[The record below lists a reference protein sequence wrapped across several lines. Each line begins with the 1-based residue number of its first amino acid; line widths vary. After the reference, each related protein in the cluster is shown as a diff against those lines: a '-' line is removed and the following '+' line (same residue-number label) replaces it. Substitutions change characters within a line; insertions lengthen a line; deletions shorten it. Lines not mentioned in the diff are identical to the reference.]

1 MSEIRKLEELGS
13 KKIEEITDLILEM
26 YRDGIKIDEELDE
39 EIKEKY
45 NELLLSSGYVP
56 LIERLSDRE
65 VTNIIHVSDIHI
77 RKSSRIKEYNN
88 VFKKL
93 YEELKILKE
102 RVPNYVIVITGDLLH
117 DKDEFTASSTD
128 LIVDFLN
135 ELSKINDVILIA
147 GNHDINMRNK
157 SDIDPITSIIKDR
170 KPCNLYYLQYSGI
183 YEYGNI
189 VFGLSSLV
197 DDKFIKSEYIMS
209 EKTKVGLYHGMLNKC
224 KVQKG
229 GIEMLSNIGLKDFKG
244 YNYVLLGDIHLH
256 QYLDVKKRVAY
267 AGSLIS
273 QNFSETNDEHGY
285 INWDLVNKTSEFKQ
299 IRNDYQHKIYEIK
312 EGDIIIEN
320 KKYKELT
327 EEELKLIP
335 RCGNIKII
343 YDDYLELNRY
353 NNILK
358 QYKPDISLTTQY
370 NKLERIENK
379 ILENITNLNLKDMII
394 EYIDKKC
401 DINENLKNEI
411 VEEILEL
418 LSEHDINNIKTSNWE
433 LLEIKFSN
441 MYGYG
446 ENNIINFSKY
456 NKNLIGINAP
466 NSYGKSSILDIITF
480 MLFSLSARGGGT
492 IPKDIININEDTASG
507 ELLFTTE
514 GKIYL
519 IEKVVKRRIKDT
531 FTQIELDKYKIY
543 ELIQNNLGN
552 YTFYNKQ
559 YIKKNINKSSK
570 KKIDNQIKSL
580 IGTKEDFIFTNIS
593 LQFNNVSLK
602 DMDQA
607 TKKSF
612 LTKIMKIDIFNT
624 IHEKVKEINKD
635 LNLKEKHLKKL
646 LIHDTEYYKSIINDK
661 EIIINK
667 INLNIEH
674 NYKLLN
680 TNNEKSYSLSF
691 ELKKIDSNVKF
702 KVDLNYDNLL
712 LIKTDELKELKKEL
726 EIIDDKINCLKYI
739 NKRNEIINEYKT
751 FIKEKSSKILKL
763 QDKKISLKYK
773 LKIENTNDIEIL
785 QERNVILTNE
795 LLDLEKNIKDMNI
808 SQSDFEIFKKLC
820 NINDIIKDISDDY
833 RNILEDNKDNDI
845 INILR
850 NSKLKY
856 IEHFNDN
863 TLLKIHEYIN
873 KQSELENNNINILNI
888 KYNEEIKLEIENIEK
903 ELNILESKNYEPYEI
918 LENELK
924 ITDELIKQKNIIME
938 KINIL
943 ENEIQNINNII
954 KYKDDLLKNEDINK
968 EIKKIKLSNEEI
980 YKTNKILNNKL
991 IDEKCILQN
1000 IKKEFEI
1007 YNKNITKYQKTQ
1019 KDIERYKTIHL
1030 IVSNKGVELYILK
1043 KNFHIIENIMN
1054 NILVNYINKVIKID
1068 IDDNNNILVN
1078 FYQNNLLMNCL
1089 GGMET
1094 FITDLAFKIALT
1106 YVTVLPKTNI
1116 LFIDEGIAVFDV
1128 KSINN
1133 FNIIIEFLKIHYNN
1147 IFLITHIDKVKEFF
1161 DKEILI
1167 TKKNNKSYIN
1177 NKV

>member
-1 MSEIRKLEELGS
+1 MSEIEKLYNIS
-13 KKIEEITDLILEM
+13 KNKIKEINGMILEI
-26 YRDGIKIDEELDE
+26 YRDSLKLDDNIKDEYKKL
-39 EIKEKY
+39 
-45 NELLLSSGYVP
+45 LLLSGNVP
-56 LIERLSDRE
+56 KMDILSERE
-65 VTNIIHVSDIHI
+65 VTNIIHISDIHI
-77 RKSSRIKEYNN
+77 RKNSREVEYKH
-88 VFKKL
+88 VFMKL
-93 YEELKILKE
+93 YDDLINLKVKT
-102 RVPNYVIVITGDLLH
+102 PNYLIVITGDLLH
-117 DKDEFTASSTD
+117 DKDEFTASSAD

-135 ELSKINDVILIA
+135 ELSKINDVLLIA

-157 SDIDPITSIIKDR
+157 NGIDPIMSIIKDR
-170 KPCNLYYLQYSGI
+170 KPKNLYYLQYSGI

-189 VFGLSSLV
+189 VFGLTSLV
-197 DDKFIKSEYIMS
+197 DDKFIKSEYITS
-209 EKTKVGLYHGMLNKC
+209 KKIKIGLYHGMLNKC
-224 KVQKG
+224 KVKKD
-229 GIEMLSNIGLKDFKG
+229 GIEMYSNLGIKDFKG

-256 QYLDVKKRVAY
+256 QYLDVNKRVAY

-312 EGDIIIEN
+312 EGEIIIEN
-320 KKYKELT
+320 IKYKELT
-327 EEELKLIP
+327 DEELKLIP
-335 RCGNIKII
+335 NNGNIKII
-343 YDDYLELNRY
+343 YDDYLELKKY
-353 NNILK
+353 NNILQK
-358 QYKPDISLTTQY
+358 YKPEISLTTQY
-370 NKLERIENK
+370 NKLENIDNK
-379 ILENITNLNLKDMII
+379 ILENITNLNLEEIII

-401 DINENLKNEI
+401 NINENLKNEI
-411 VEEILEL
+411 VEDILEL
-418 LSEHDINNIKTSNWE
+418 LSEYEIGNIKTSNWE

-446 ENNIINFSKY
+446 ENNIINFNKY
-456 NKNLIGINAP
+456 NNNLIGINAP
-466 NSYGKSSILDIITF
+466 NSYGKSSLLDIITF
-480 MLFSLSARGGGT
+480 MLFSSSARGGGN
-492 IPKDIININEDTASG
+492 IPKDIININEDTSYG

-559 YIKKNINKSSK
+559 YIKNNINKSSK
-570 KKIDNQIKSL
+570 KKIDNQIESL

-607 TKKSF
+607 DKKKF

-624 IHEKVKEINKD
+624 IHEKVKEIYKD

-667 INLNIEH
+667 INLNMEQNLKIINH
-674 NYKLLN
+674 NNDEMLLLSQKIKDIN
-680 TNNEKSYSLSF
+680 TNIK
-691 ELKKIDSNVKF
+691 LKNDI
-702 KVDLNYDNLL
+702 NYNNLL
-712 LIKTDELKELKKEL
+712 LIKNEELKELNKEF
-726 EIIDDKINCLKYI
+726 EIINDKKNCLKYI
-739 NKRNEIINEYKT
+739 NKQNEIINEYKI
-751 FIKEKSSKILKL
+751 FIKEKNSKILDL
-763 QDKKISLKYK
+763 ENNKISLKYK
-773 LKIENTNDIEIL
+773 LKTVDIHDLNIL
-785 QERNVILTNE
+785 LNKNNSLSNE
-795 LLDLEKNIKDMNI
+795 LLNLENNIKDMNI
-808 SQSDFEIFKKLC
+808 SHSDFEIFKKLY
-820 NINDIIKDISDDY
+820 IVEDIIKDIRNDY
-833 RNILEDNKDNDI
+833 KNIIDNNQNNNI
-845 INILR
+845 IIELR
-850 NSKLKY
+850 KSKLKY
-856 IEHFNDN
+856 IEHFNNN
-863 TLLKIHEYIN
+863 TLENISKYIN
-873 KQSELENNNINILNI
+873 IKSELESSQIN
-888 KYNEEIKLEIENIEK
+888 IENINFNLDINNEIK
-903 ELNILESKNYEPYEI
+903 KIEDNIKIQEDNNYKSYEY
-918 LENELK
+918 LQNELK
-924 ITDELIKQKNIIME
+924 TNDELIKEKNIIMD

-943 ENEIQNINNII
+943 ENEIENINNII
-954 KYKDDLLKNEDINK
+954 KYKDDLLINEDINK
-968 EIKKIKLSNEEI
+968 EIKKIKLSNEDI
-980 YKTNKILNNKL
+980 NKNNKILNNKL

-1007 YNKNITKYQKTQ
+1007 YNINKTKYQKIQ
-1019 KDIERYKTIHL
+1019 ENINKYKTILL

-1043 KNFHIIENIMN
+1043 KNIHIIENIMN

-1094 FITDLAFKIALT
+1094 FITDLAFKIAIS

-1128 KSINN
+1128 KSINK

-1161 DKEILI
+1161 DNEILI

>member
-1 MSEIRKLEELGS
+1 MSEIRKLEELGI

-93 YEELKILKE
+93 YEDLKILKE

-170 KPCNLYYLQYSGI
+170 KPYNLYYLQYSGI

-343 YDDYLELNRY
+343 YDDYLELNKY
-353 NNILK
+353 SNILK
-358 QYKPDISLTTQY
+358 QYKPGISLTTQF
-370 NKLERIENK
+370 NKLERMGNK
-379 ILENITNLNLKDMII
+379 MLEKINNLNLKDMII

-418 LSEHDINNIKTSNWE
+418 LSEYEIGNIKTSNWE
-433 LLEIKFSN
+433 LLEIKFSD
-441 MYGYG
+441 MYVYG

-480 MLFSLSARGGGT
+480 MLFSSSARGGNN
-492 IPKDIININEDTASG
+492 IPKDIINLNKKTASG
-507 ELLFTTE
+507 EILFKT
-514 GKIYL
+514 GDKIYL
-519 IEKVVKRRIKDT
+519 VEKELKKKQKGKYI
-531 FTQIELDKYKIY
+531 QIELVKFKIY
-543 ELIQNNLGN
+543 ELIENNNLNN
-552 YTFYNKQ
+552 YIFNNKQ
-559 YIKKNINKSSK
+559 YIKHDITCSNYDKSK
-570 KKIDNQIKSL
+570 EKIIEL
-580 IGTKEDFIFTNIS
+580 IGRKDDFIFTNIS

-602 DMDQA
+602 NIKQSD
-607 TKKSF
+607 KKKF
-612 LTKIMKIDIFNT
+612 LLKIMKLDIFEN
-624 IHEKVKEINKD
+624 IFLRIKEINKD
-635 LNLKEKHLKKL
+635 LKNEEKKLKILLNYDINNNEKIINEKEK
-646 LIHDTEYYKSIINDK
+646 
-661 EIIINK
+661 IINK
-667 INLNIEH
+667 TNIQIEH

-712 LIKTDELKELKKEL
+712 LIKTDESKELKKEL

-763 QDKKISLKYK
+763 QDKKMSLKYK

-795 LLDLEKNIKDMNI
+795 LLDLEKNIKEMNI
-808 SQSDFEIFKKLC
+808 SHSDFEIFKKLC

-833 RNILEDNKDNDI
+833 RNILEDNKDNEI

-888 KYNEEIKLEIENIEK
+888 KYNEEIKLGIENIEK
-903 ELNILESKNYEPYEI
+903 ELNILESNNYEPYEI

-924 ITDELIKQKNIIME
+924 ITEELIKQKNNIME
-938 KINIL
+938 KINII
-943 ENEIQNINNII
+943 EKEIKDIENII
-954 KYKDDLLKNEDINK
+954 KYKDDIIVNNNINKEIQKIKLLNEDININ
-968 EIKKIKLSNEEI
+968 IKK
-980 YKTNKILNNKL
+980 LNNV
-991 IDEKCILQN
+991 IINEKCILHN
-1000 IKKEFEI
+1000 IKKDLNI
-1007 YNKNITKYQKTQ
+1007 YKNNKILYVKIQ
-1019 KDIERYKTIHL
+1019 KDIEKYKIIEK
-1030 IVSNKGVELYILK
+1030 IVSNDGIVLYILN
-1043 KNFHIIENIMN
+1043 KNISIIENIVN
-1054 NILVNYINKVIKID
+1054 NIITSFINKSVKINIDNDD
-1068 IDDNNNILVN
+1068 INIDY
-1078 FYQNNLLMNCL
+1078 YQNNQIMNCM

-1094 FITDLAFKIALT
+1094 FITELAFKIAIS
-1106 YVTVLPKTNI
+1106 YIAVLPKSNI
-1116 LFIDEGIAVFDV
+1116 LFIDEGISVLD
-1128 KSINN
+1128 KNN
-1133 FNIIIEFLKIHYNN
+1133 IDNIYCIIEFLKTHYNN
-1147 IFLITHIDKVKEFF
+1147 IYLITHIDKVKEHF
-1161 DKEILI
+1161 DREII
-1167 TKKNNKSYIN
+1167 INKKNNKSYVN

>member
-1 MSEIRKLEELGS
+1 MSEIRKLEELGI

-39 EIKEKY
+39 DIKEKY

-93 YEELKILKE
+93 YEDLKILKE

-358 QYKPDISLTTQY
+358 QYKPGISLTTQF
-370 NKLERIENK
+370 NKLERMENK
-379 ILENITNLNLKDMII
+379 MLEKINNLNLKDMII

-418 LSEHDINNIKTSNWE
+418 LSEYEIGNIKTSNWE
-433 LLEIKFSN
+433 LLQIKFSD

-446 ENNIINFSKY
+446 KNNIINFSKY
-456 NKNLIGINAP
+456 NNNLIGINAP

-480 MLFSLSARGGGT
+480 GLFTLSARGGET
-492 IPKDIININEDTASG
+492 IPKDIVNINEEYG
-507 ELLFTTE
+507 ECEVLFETN
-514 GKIYL
+514 GKLYL
-519 IEKVVKRRIKDT
+519 INKKVVKRYRKNKLHM
-531 FTQIELDKYKIY
+531 ELDKFKIY
-543 ELIQNNLGN
+543 ELLEYNGGYYIFNNKH
-552 YTFYNKQ
+552 YTKHDISCSN
-559 YIKKNINKSSK
+559 NDKSEK
-570 KKIDNQIKSL
+570 QIKEL
-580 IGTKEDFIFTNIS
+580 VGTKEDFIFTCIS
-593 LQFNNVSLK
+593 LQFNNPSLR
-602 DMDQA
+602 DMTQA
-607 TKKSF
+607 DKKKF
-612 LTKIMKIDIFNT
+612 LTKIMKLNIFTEIYKN
-624 IHEKVKEINKD
+624 VKEKNTS
-635 LNLKEKHLKKL
+635 LKNDEKKL
-646 LIHDTEYYKSIINDK
+646 ISLINNDIIYYETIINENDK
-661 EIIINK
+661 IISQKNLELEDNNK
-667 INLNIEH
+667 KLNI
-674 NYKLLN
+674 
-680 TNNEKSYSLSF
+680 NNEKIYLLTK
-691 ELKKIDSNVKF
+691 ELKNVDYKIEIKEGIIY
-702 KVDLNYDNLL
+702 YDLL
-712 LIKTDELKELKKEL
+712 LIKNNKLDYLEKEL
-726 EIIDDKINCLKYI
+726 EIINNKINSLIYI
-739 NKRNEIINEYKT
+739 NKQTEIINNYKT
-751 FIKEKSSKILKL
+751 FIKEKNEKILNL
-763 QDKKISLKYK
+763 QDKKMSLKYK

-795 LLDLEKNIKDMNI
+795 LLDLEKNIKEMNI
-808 SQSDFEIFKKLC
+808 SHSDFEIFKKLC
-820 NINDIIKDISDDY
+820 NINDIIKDISEDY
-833 RNILEDNKDNDI
+833 RNILEDNNIIILNNI
-845 INILR
+845 INIV
-850 NSKLKY
+850 NSY
-856 IEHFNDN
+856 
-863 TLLKIHEYIN
+863 
-873 KQSELENNNINILNI
+873 
-888 KYNEEIKLEIENIEK
+888 
-903 ELNILESKNYEPYEI
+903 
-918 LENELK
+918 
-924 ITDELIKQKNIIME
+924 
-938 KINIL
+938 
-943 ENEIQNINNII
+943 
-954 KYKDDLLKNEDINK
+954 
-968 EIKKIKLSNEEI
+968 
-980 YKTNKILNNKL
+980 
-991 IDEKCILQN
+991 
-1000 IKKEFEI
+1000 
-1007 YNKNITKYQKTQ
+1007 
-1019 KDIERYKTIHL
+1019 
-1030 IVSNKGVELYILK
+1030 
-1043 KNFHIIENIMN
+1043 
-1054 NILVNYINKVIKID
+1054 
-1068 IDDNNNILVN
+1068 
-1078 FYQNNLLMNCL
+1078 
-1089 GGMET
+1089 
-1094 FITDLAFKIALT
+1094 
-1106 YVTVLPKTNI
+1106 
-1116 LFIDEGIAVFDV
+1116 
-1128 KSINN
+1128 
-1133 FNIIIEFLKIHYNN
+1133 IIIF
-1147 IFLITHIDKVKEFF
+1147 
-1161 DKEILI
+1161 
-1167 TKKNNKSYIN
+1167 
-1177 NKV
+1177 